1 MAAFL
6 DNLRIIIE
14 NIILTL
20 GYPGLA
26 AVIFIE
32 NIFAP
37 IPSEVVLPF
46 AGFLVSSGKF
56 TFVGILFWS
65 TLGAILGAIALYY
78 IGLWAD
84 EPVIRAFTRKYGR
97 FLGVSEKDI
106 DRSMS
111 FFDKHGQLVIFFGRL
126 IPLVRSLI
134 SLPAGMNR
142 MSLPVFLLFTTLGS
156 LLWNA
161 ILGGAGFYLG
171 ENWEVVLGIIDKYE
185 KVWLVLMAAIIIG
198 FFVYRIFFRKKNTP
212 DGPAVITE

>member
-1 MAAFL
+1 MKKMRFALMAAFL

-46 AGFLVSSGKF
+46 AGFLVASGKF
-56 TFVGILFWS
+56 TFIGILFWS
-65 TLGAILGAIALYY
+65 TLGAILGAIVLYY

-84 EPVIRAFTRKYGR
+84 EPIIRAFTRKYGR
-97 FLGVSEKDI
+97 FIGVSEKDI
-106 DRSMS
+106 DRSMK
-111 FFDKHGQLVIFFGRL
+111 FFDKHGQVVIFFGRL

-142 MSLPVFLLFTTLGS
+142 MSLPVFLLLPQSGLSFG
-156 LLWNA
+156 
-161 ILGGAGFYLG
+161 IRFG
-171 ENWEVVLGIIDKYE
+171 VVLEYFEERTGRQY
-185 KVWLVLMAAIIIG
+185 
-198 FFVYRIFFRKKNTP
+198 
-212 DGPAVITE
+212 